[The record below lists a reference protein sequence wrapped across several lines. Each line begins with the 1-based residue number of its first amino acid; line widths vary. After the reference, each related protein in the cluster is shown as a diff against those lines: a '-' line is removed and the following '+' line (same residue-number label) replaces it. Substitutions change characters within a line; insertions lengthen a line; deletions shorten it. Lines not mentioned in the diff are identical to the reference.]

1 MTFEDLYNEW
11 ITHQRTSVK
20 ASTIAIS
27 VRYANNQILPAFGKL
42 KLSNISVPYCQKVVD
57 EWHSKYES
65 YDYMRK
71 QTAQILRYG
80 VAMQYI
86 DNNPME
92 KHFFHEKS
100 MRKIVNFTQKRSLII
115 YWMLLK
121 ILVT

>member
-1 MTFEDLYNEW
+1 M
-11 ITHQRTSVK
+11 
-20 ASTIAIS
+20 
-27 VRYANNQILPAFGKL
+27 
-42 KLSNISVPYCQKVVD
+42 VD

-92 KHFFHEKS
+92 KTLLPRKKEYEKNRKFYS
-100 MRKIVNFTQKRSLII
+100 KEELNDLCTDPQKLDRKI
-115 YWMLLK
+115 
-121 ILVT
+121 

>member
-1 MTFEDLYNEW
+1 M
-11 ITHQRTSVK
+11 
-20 ASTIAIS
+20 
-27 VRYANNQILPAFGKL
+27 
-42 KLSNISVPYCQKVVD
+42 VD

-92 KHFFHEKS
+92 KHFFHEKEYE
-100 MRKIVNFTQKRSLII
+100 KIVNFTQKRSLII

>member
-1 MTFEDLYNEW
+1 M
-11 ITHQRTSVK
+11 
-20 ASTIAIS
+20 
-27 VRYANNQILPAFGKL
+27 
-42 KLSNISVPYCQKVVD
+42 VD

-92 KHFFHEKS
+92 KHFFHEN

-121 ILVT
+121 ILA